1 MRVFGEVP
9 REEAALFLEWAAKAF
24 PHVRLTVEGEAPQG
38 PPAERGPSPRG
49 VCGRRGET
57 YWKSA
62 PQIDWEV
69 REGLYGLEGL
79 EPSLRRALKRLA
91 PSPKPLLLLGEV
103 GSGKDYAARLLYQG
117 GLRPGAFLEVDCQTL
132 SPKGAAF
139 FFGHADSPLFR
150 PGNTLYFK
158 NLEAMSPPLRE
169 TLIDL
174 LDSGYTLRQNK
185 LLLSVSTTLADD
197 AGKIAGEF
205 FQRLGCQ
212 TFRLWSCWR
221 NPPGPAT
228 ICSFPTCW
236 SASRPGHRGQ
246 FSPRTWRRPWP
257 KRS

>member
-9 REEAALFLEWAAKAF
+9 QEEAALFLEWAAKAF
-24 PHVRLTVEGEAPQG
+24 PHARLTVEGEAPQG

-117 GLRPGAFLEVDCQTL
+117 GLRPGASLQAAAQRRQTL
-132 SPKGAAF
+132 PTVNKII
-139 FFGHADSPLFR
+139 
-150 PGNTLYFK
+150 
-158 NLEAMSPPLRE
+158 PLRHIVVNRFWHNCVIACRLCGSRRTE
-169 TLIDL
+169 M
-174 LDSGYTLRQNK
+174 RR
-185 LLLSVSTTLADD
+185 A
-197 AGKIAGEF
+197 AGVRFAVLPNL
-205 FQRLGCQ
+205 Q
-212 TFRLWSCWR
+212 
-221 NPPGPAT
+221 
-228 ICSFPTCW
+228 
-236 SASRPGHRGQ
+236 
-246 FSPRTWRRPWP
+246 
-257 KRS
+257 KR

>member
-1 MRVFGEVP
+1 MFQIQTLFQKKEWTPPGTVVYWWQGTERMALEYGEYAMRVFGEVP
-9 REEAALFLEWAAKAF
+9 QEEAALFLEWAAKAF
-24 PHVRLTVEGEAPQG
+24 PQVRLTVEGEAPQG

-79 EPSLRRALKRLA
+79 EPSLGRALKRLA

-139 FFGHADSPLFR
+139 FFDPLLR
-150 PGNTLYFK
+150 NSHNSK
-158 NLEAMSPPLRE
+158 NIR
-169 TLIDL
+169 I
-174 LDSGYTLRQNK
+174 R
-185 LLLSVSTTLADD
+185 
-197 AGKIAGEF
+197 
-205 FQRLGCQ
+205 
-212 TFRLWSCWR
+212 
-221 NPPGPAT
+221 
-228 ICSFPTCW
+228 
-236 SASRPGHRGQ
+236 
-246 FSPRTWRRPWP
+246 
-257 KRS
+257 